1 MPIELEIKIKGLNKN
16 TITQKMYTE
25 KDVQQIKWECDLA
38 IQQLKGDYGVGLGKP
53 KSPDVVKVV
62 RCMDCKYSRNLQTI
76 SEKAMYRTGCVICTN
91 GEISNTE
98 FAMWGNDFCSY
109 GERKDEREENESR

>member
-1 MPIELEIKIKGLNKN
+1 MCFCTAMRKGRKKMKKNKN
-16 TITQKMYTE
+16 SFWQNKPGNESEECQE
-25 KDVQQIKWECDLA
+25 KVAQIRD
-38 IQQLKGDYGVGLGKP
+38 DYGVGLGEP

-76 SEKAMYRTGCVICTN
+76 SEKARYRTSCVICTN

>member
-25 KDVQQIKWECDLA
+25 KDVQQIKWERDLA
-38 IQQLKGDYGVGLGKP
+38 IQQLKGDYGVGLGEP

-91 GEISNTE
+91 GEISNKE

-109 GERKDEREENESR
+109 GERKEKNV